1 MCTSLAFLAAKDF
14 YFGRNMDIDKS
25 MGEQVTITPRNF
37 PLPFREEQTI
47 SRHYAFVGMACVRD
61 GYPLY
66 SEAVNEKG
74 VGITCLAFS
83 GNAVYADKLNPN
95 KHNISTFEL
104 IHWLMGQC
112 ANITQVRA
120 LLAKTNVTSAAFSEE
135 LPPAETH
142 WHIADEQESVVLEI
156 MADGMHIYD
165 NPTGVATNN
174 PPFPYHLAN
183 LNYYLNLTPKFP
195 QNQFAEELGLKPL
208 GVGYGSVGLP
218 GDASAISRFIR
229 LNFLKANS
237 PRPETESQAVNQ
249 FFHLL
254 DGVSLIRGAQRGY
267 HDEICQTTFNCCV
280 NASRGIFYYKTYD
293 NHQITAVDMHREN
306 LDGSGLIRYDLIQ
319 EEQFRWEQE
328 EYQ

>member
-14 YFGRNMDIDKS
+14 YFGRNMDLDKS
-25 MGEQVTITPRNF
+25 LGEQVTITPRNF
-37 PLPFREEQTI
+37 PLTFQEEETI
-47 SRHYAFVGMACVRD
+47 TRHHAFVGMACVVD

-66 SEAVNEKG
+66 TEAVNEKG
-74 VGITCLAFS
+74 VGITCLAFV
-83 GNAVYADKLNPN
+83 GNAVYSDTLDPDKY
-95 KHNISTFEL
+95 NISTYEL

-112 ANITQVRA
+112 ENITQVRE
-120 LLAKTNVTSAAFSEE
+120 LLAKTNVTSAAFSEQY
-135 LPPAETH
+135 PPAEMH
-142 WHIADEQESVVLEI
+142 WHIADKQESIVLEI
-156 MADGMHIYD
+156 MADGMHIHD
-165 NPTGVATNN
+165 NPTGVVTNN

-208 GVGYGSVGLP
+208 GVGFGSVGLP

-229 LNFLKANS
+229 LNFFKANS

-254 DGVSLIRGAQRGY
+254 DGVSMIRGAQRGY
-267 HDEICQTTFNCCV
+267 HDEICQTTYNCCV
-280 NASRGIFYYKTYD
+280 NATRGIFYYKTYD
-293 NHQITAVDMHREN
+293 NHQITAVDIHREN
-306 LDGSGLIRYDLIQ
+306 LEGSELIRYDLIQ

-328 EYQ
+328 AHQ